1 MISAELRQV
10 PAIEKLKLIE
20 ALWHDLLDNENDV
33 PTLSW
38 HQEELQSTETAYNA
52 GDVEAVDWQ
61 QAKKA
66 LRARFE

>member
-1 MISAELRQV
+1 MINAELRQL

-33 PTLSW
+33 PALAW
-38 HQEELQSTETAYNA
+38 HQEELQVTEAAYNA

-66 LRARFE
+66 LHARFE

>member
-1 MISAELRQV
+1 MIDAELRQL

-33 PTLSW
+33 PALAW
-38 HQEELQSTETAYNA
+38 HQEELQITEAAYNA

>member
-1 MISAELRQV
+1 MINAELRQL

-20 ALWHDLLDNENDV
+20 ALWHDLLDNENNV
-33 PTLSW
+33 PALAW
-38 HQEELQSTETAYNA
+38 HQEELQVTEAAYNA

>member
-1 MISAELRQV
+1 MINAELRQL

-33 PTLSW
+33 PALAW
-38 HQEELQSTETAYNA
+38 HQKELQVTEAAYNA

>member
-1 MISAELRQV
+1 LINAELRQL

-33 PTLSW
+33 PALAW
-38 HQEELQSTETAYNA
+38 HQEELQVTEAAYNA

>member
-1 MISAELRQV
+1 MISAELRQL

-33 PTLSW
+33 PALSW
-38 HQEELQSTETAYNA
+38 HQEELQNTEAAYNA

-66 LRARFE
+66 LRAQFE

>member
-1 MISAELRQV
+1 MIDAELRQL

-20 ALWHDLLDNENDV
+20 ALWHDLLHNENDV
-33 PTLSW
+33 PALAW
-38 HQEELQSTETAYNA
+38 HQEELQITEAAYNA

>member
-1 MISAELRQV
+1 MINAELRQL

-33 PTLSW
+33 PALAW
-38 HQEELQSTETAYNA
+38 HQEELQVTEAAYNA